1 MTQTM
6 QIEDGGSRYR
16 LADACLRHALL
27 EFVHVTSSP
36 GGES

>member
-6 QIEDGGSRYR
+6 QIEDGDSRYH
-16 LADACLRHALL
+16 LADPCLRRELL
-27 EFVHVTSSP
+27 EFVHTTSSP